1 MIRKVMDAIYQIV
14 GGLDVHE
21 ETVVACHRRLISDG
35 QAELEIETFRT
46 TSAGLRELLD
56 WLKAWGV
63 THVAMESTGVYWIP
77 VWNVLEGHFK
87 LVLENAQH
95 LKKVPGRKDDQID
108 AEWIAQCQ
116 QCGLLRGSFVPG
128 AEVRQWRQLTRHRTK
143 LVDQRTSVVNRIH
156 SVLEQGNIKLSNVAS
171 DIMGVSGRAM
181 ITAMSKGES
190 DPARLAA
197 LAKGRLKA
205 KFEGLSEA
213 LDGQLNENQRWM
225 LKRLLEQVEALEK
238 EVEVY
243 SERISEQMLPYRK
256 QLERLDTISG
266 VGQRSAENILAEI
279 GPNMDQFPTDDDL
292 VSWGALCPGKNESGG
307 KRRSSRTPKGN
318 KWLKRTLTEAG
329 WAATLERDS
338 YLAALYRRLAPRR
351 GKKRA
356 IIAVAR
362 TILQSA
368 WHILKKDVDYK
379 ELGGDYFEHLNEEKS
394 TKYFVKRLEKFG
406 YEVVLKPKQAE
417 KARVEPKPKKIKKA
431 AVDRKPKKAPETT
444 T

>member
-1 MIRKVMDAIYQIV
+1 MIRKVMEAIYQSV

-21 ETVVACHRRLISDG
+21 ETVVACRRRLISDG

-56 WLKAWGV
+56 WLKEWGV

-108 AEWIAQCQ
+108 AEWIAQCM

-156 SVLEQGNIKLSNVAS
+156 SVLEQGNIKLSNVAT

-181 ITAMSKGES
+181 IAAMSKGES

-205 KFEGLSEA
+205 KFEELTEA

-225 LKRLLEQVEALEK
+225 LKRLLEQVGSLEK
-238 EVEVY
+238 EIEVY
-243 SERISEQMLPYRK
+243 SERIGEQMLPYRR

-279 GPNMDQFPTDDDL
+279 GPKMDQFPTDDDL

-307 KRRSSRTPKGN
+307 KQRSSRTPKGN

-329 WAATLERDS
+329 WAATLEKDS

-417 KARVEPKPKKIKKA
+417 KARIEPKPKKIKKA
-431 AVDRKPKKAPETT
+431 AVERKARKSQEATT
-444 T
+444 

>member
-1 MIRKVMDAIYQIV
+1 MIRKVMEAIYQSV

-21 ETVVACHRRLISDG
+21 ETVVACRRRLISDG

-56 WLKAWGV
+56 WLKEWGV

-108 AEWIAQCQ
+108 AEWIAQCM

-156 SVLEQGNIKLSNVAS
+156 SVLEQGNIKLSKVAT

-197 LAKGRLKA
+197 VAKGRLKA
-205 KFEGLSEA
+205 KFVVFSKILQPPITT
-213 LDGQLNENQRWM
+213 LF
-225 LKRLLEQVEALEK
+225 
-238 EVEVY
+238 
-243 SERISEQMLPYRK
+243 PY
-256 QLERLDTISG
+256 T
-266 VGQRSAENILAEI
+266 
-279 GPNMDQFPTDDDL
+279 TH
-292 VSWGALCPGKNESGG
+292 
-307 KRRSSRTPKGN
+307 
-318 KWLKRTLTEAG
+318 
-329 WAATLERDS
+329 
-338 YLAALYRRLAPRR
+338 RLA
-351 GKKRA
+351 
-356 IIAVAR
+356 
-362 TILQSA
+362 IL
-368 WHILKKDVDYK
+368 
-379 ELGGDYFEHLNEEKS
+379 
-394 TKYFVKRLEKFG
+394 
-406 YEVVLKPKQAE
+406 
-417 KARVEPKPKKIKKA
+417 
-431 AVDRKPKKAPETT
+431 
-444 T
+444 

>member
-1 MIRKVMDAIYQIV
+1 MDAIYQIV

-21 ETVVACHRRLISDG
+21 ETVVACRRRLIRDG

-77 VWNVLEGHFK
+77 VWNVLEGQFK

-108 AEWIAQCQ
+108 AEWIAQCM

-128 AEVRQWRQLTRHRTK
+128 TEVRQWRQLTRHRTK

-156 SVLEQGNIKLSNVAS
+156 SVLEQGNIKLSNVAT

-205 KFEGLSEA
+205 KYEELTEA

-225 LKRLLEQVEALEK
+225 LKRLLEQVGGLEK
-238 EVEVY
+238 EIEVY
-243 SERISEQMLPYRK
+243 SERIGEQMLPYRR

-279 GPNMDQFPTDDDL
+279 GPDMDQFPTDDDL

-307 KRRSSRTPKGN
+307 KQRSSRTPKGN

-417 KARVEPKPKKIKKA
+417 KARIEPKPKKIKKA
-431 AVDRKPKKAPETT
+431 AVERKPKKAPEATT
-444 T
+444 

>member
-1 MIRKVMDAIYQIV
+1 MIRKVMEAIYQIV

-21 ETVVACHRRLISDG
+21 ETVVACRRRLISDG

-77 VWNVLEGHFK
+77 VWNVLEGQFK

-108 AEWIAQCQ
+108 AEWIAQCM

-156 SVLEQGNIKLSNVAS
+156 SVLEQGNIKLSNVAT

-181 ITAMSKGES
+181 IAAMSKGES

-205 KFEGLSEA
+205 KYEDLTEA

-225 LKRLLEQVEALEK
+225 LKRLLEQVGALEK
-238 EVEVY
+238 EIEVY
-243 SERISEQMLPYRK
+243 SERIGEQMLPYRR
-256 QLERLDTISG
+256 QLERLDTIGG
-266 VGQRSAENILAEI
+266 VAQRSAENILAEI

-307 KRRSSRTPKGN
+307 KQRSSRTPKGN
-318 KWLKRTLTEAG
+318 KWLKRTLTEAA

-431 AVDRKPKKAPETT
+431 VVERKPKKAPEATT
-444 T
+444 

>member
-1 MIRKVMDAIYQIV
+1 MIRKVMEAIYQIV

-21 ETVVACHRRLISDG
+21 ETVVACRRRLISDG

-77 VWNVLEGHFK
+77 VWNVLEGQFK

-108 AEWIAQCQ
+108 AEWIAQCM

-156 SVLEQGNIKLSNVAS
+156 SVLEQGNIKLSNVAT

-181 ITAMSKGES
+181 ISAMSKGES

-205 KFEGLSEA
+205 KYEDLTEA

-225 LKRLLEQVEALEK
+225 LKRLLEQVGALEK
-238 EVEVY
+238 EIEVY
-243 SERISEQMLPYRK
+243 SERIGEQMLPYRG
-256 QLERLDTISG
+256 QLERLDTIGG

-307 KRRSSRTPKGN
+307 KQRSSRTPKGN
-318 KWLKRTLTEAG
+318 KWLKRTLTEAA

-431 AVDRKPKKAPETT
+431 AVELKAKKSPEATT
-444 T
+444 

>member
-1 MIRKVMDAIYQIV
+1 MIRKVMEAIYQSV

-21 ETVVACHRRLISDG
+21 ETVVACRRRLISEG

-77 VWNVLEGHFK
+77 VWNVLEGQFK

-108 AEWIAQCQ
+108 AEWIAQCM

-156 SVLEQGNIKLSNVAS
+156 SVLEQGNIKLSNVAT

-181 ITAMSKGES
+181 IAAMSKGES

-205 KFEGLSEA
+205 KFEELTEA

-225 LKRLLEQVEALEK
+225 LKRLLEQVGALEK
-238 EVEVY
+238 EIEVY

-307 KRRSSRTPKGN
+307 KQRSSRTPKGN

-417 KARVEPKPKKIKKA
+417 KAGVERKPKKIKKA
-431 AVDRKPKKAPETT
+431 AVEGKPKKAPEATT
-444 T
+444 

>member
-1 MIRKVMDAIYQIV
+1 MIRKVMEAIYQSV

-21 ETVVACHRRLISDG
+21 ETVVACRRRLISDG

-56 WLKAWGV
+56 WLKEWGV

-108 AEWIAQCQ
+108 AEWIAQCM

-156 SVLEQGNIKLSNVAS
+156 SVLEQGNIKLSNVAT

-181 ITAMSKGES
+181 IAAMSKGES

-205 KFEGLSEA
+205 NFEELSEA

-225 LKRLLEQVEALEK
+225 LKRLLEQVGSLEK
-238 EVEVY
+238 EIEVY
-243 SERISEQMLPYRK
+243 SERIGEQMLPYRR

-279 GPNMDQFPTDDDL
+279 GPKMDQFPTDDDL

-307 KRRSSRTPKGN
+307 KQRSSRTPKGN

-329 WAATLERDS
+329 WAATLEKDS

-417 KARVEPKPKKIKKA
+417 KARVEPKPKQIKKA
-431 AVDRKPKKAPETT
+431 AVERKPKKAPEATT
-444 T
+444 